1 MVSHFAVVFV
11 VVFSFCFAA
20 ESDAKHFRRVLTH
33 EQMKDVVAK
42 RDYDY
47 DNSIG
52 PVHESHMPSEPIGA
66 VEAVLMKDSGPVD
79 NKLEAFLH
87 ASEGLGINFEVFGTK
102 IGDLM
107 AGYFGGYYKAALP
120 MAKAVPAP
128 VMKDSAINLMKVC
141 VSTIEK
147 LQIAIKKQNPFHPSA
162 DVESNAIKRELE
174 KWKRQIVESPIV
186 TLTSWGDSL
195 GKLIGAVDNVIV
207 DLADALAT
215 QLDEA
220 KEGVQSV
227 ILQMEMIP
235 PSMIKDLVIET
246 IEEYSKINTLEELEE
261 LEG

>member
-1 MVSHFAVVFV
+1 LKVGKMVSHFAVVFV

-20 ESDAKHFRRVLTH
+20 ESDAKHFRRALTH

-47 DNSIG
+47 DNSI
-52 PVHESHMPSEPIGA
+52 EIEMPPKTIGA
-66 VEAVLMKDSGPVD
+66 VEAVLMKDSVPLE
-79 NKLEAFLH
+79 NKLVAFID
-87 ASEGLGINFEVFGTK
+87 ASEGLRINFEVFGTK

-107 AGYFGGYYKAALP
+107 AGYFG
-120 MAKAVPAP
+120 
-128 VMKDSAINLMKVC
+128 DSAINFMKVC

-207 DLADALAT
+207 DLADALVT

-220 KEGVQSV
+220 KEGAQSV

>member
-52 PVHESHMPSEPIGA
+52 PVHESHMPSEPIGDF
-66 VEAVLMKDSGPVD
+66 EAALMKESGPVQLQ
-79 NKLEAFLH
+79 NRLFLFIH
-87 ASEGLGINFEVFGTK
+87 NSVGLGINFEVFGMK

-107 AGYFGGYYKAALP
+107 AEYFGGYYKAALP

-207 DLADALAT
+207 DLADALVT

-235 PSMIKDLVIET
+235 PSMIKDLVITT
-246 IEEYSKINTLEELEE
+246 IEEYSKIHTLEDMV
-261 LEG
+261 

>member
-20 ESDAKHFRRVLTH
+20 ESDAKHFRRALTH

-47 DNSIG
+47 DNSI
-52 PVHESHMPSEPIGA
+52 EIEMPPKTIGA
-66 VEAVLMKDSGPVD
+66 VEAVLMKDSVPLE
-79 NKLEAFLH
+79 NKLVAFID
-87 ASEGLGINFEVFGTK
+87 ASEGLRINFEVFGTK

-128 VMKDSAINLMKVC
+128 VMKDSAINFMKVC

-207 DLADALAT
+207 DLADALVT

-220 KEGVQSV
+220 KEGAQSV

>member
-1 MVSHFAVVFV
+1 M
-11 VVFSFCFAA
+11 
-20 ESDAKHFRRVLTH
+20 
-33 EQMKDVVAK
+33 EQMK
-42 RDYDY
+42 
-47 DNSIG
+47 
-52 PVHESHMPSEPIGA
+52 
-66 VEAVLMKDSGPVD
+66 AVLMKDSGPVD

-87 ASEGLGINFEVFGTK
+87 ASEGLGINFEVFATK

-186 TLTSWGDSL
+186 TLTTWGDSL
-195 GKLIGAVDNVIV
+195 GKLIGAVDDLIV

-215 QLDEA
+215 KLDEA
-220 KEGVQSV
+220 KKGIQSV
-227 ILQMEMIP
+227 ILQMEMLP
-235 PSMIKDLVIET
+235 ANMIKDLIIKEF
-246 IEEYSKINTLEELEE
+246 EKDSKIHTLKDMV
-261 LEG
+261 

>member
-42 RDYDY
+42 RDFVY
-47 DNSIG
+47 DNSIA
-52 PVHESHMPSEPIGA
+52 SHMADPDPPRDPIPTA
-66 VEAVLMKDSGPVD
+66 LIKLD
-79 NKLEAFLH
+79 NNYFGFYYALDAFSD
-87 ASEGLGINFEVFGTK
+87 ASEGLGINFEVFGIK

-235 PSMIKDLVIET
+235 PSMIKDLVITT
-246 IEEYSKINTLEELEE
+246 IEEYSEIHTLEDMV
-261 LEG
+261 